1 MDYSKLTNDPAYM
14 AACKEWEYRRAE
26 LQKAKNAEYKAWKV
40 IEDMEEKFKN
50 TNNILGKWNTNYTL
64 ATSA

>member
-50 TNNILGKWNTNYTL
+50 TNNILGK
-64 ATSA
+64 

>member
-1 MDYSKLTNDPAYM
+1 
-14 AACKEWEYRRAE
+14 
-26 LQKAKNAEYKAWKV
+26 
-40 IEDMEEKFKN
+40 MEEKFKN